1 MRTDISNKPA
11 RWALAVMAIGLAL
24 SAVACGS
31 DEGTQGGGSTSSPP
45 TSSVTPTSSPV
56 QCDDVAAL
64 RDSVQ
69 TLTTVTVQRGMAEE
83 LKADLADVQAKLTTL
98 ADDLRAQFQ
107 ERTAALES
115 ALGELGTAVEAFAA
129 NPGSDTTPAVTSA
142 LREVSTAW
150 TDLLQALSTRCPE
163 LSASATVSP
172 TTS

>member
-11 RWALAVMAIGLAL
+11 RWRFVLVAIGLVL
-24 SAVACGS
+24 PVVACGS
-31 DEGTQGGGSTSSPP
+31 DNGDQAGNQAGEPTSSPL

-83 LKADLADVQAKLTTL
+83 IKADLEDVQEKLTAL
-98 ADDLRAQFQ
+98 ANDLRAQFR
-107 ERTAALES
+107 ERTAALEA
-115 ALGELGTAVEAFAA
+115 ALGELGTAIEALAA
-129 NPGSDTTPAVTSA
+129 NPNSDTTSAVRSA
-142 LREVSTAW
+142 LSEVSTAW
-150 TDLLQALSTRCPE
+150 TDLLQALSTRCPV
-163 LSASATVSP
+163 LSTSP